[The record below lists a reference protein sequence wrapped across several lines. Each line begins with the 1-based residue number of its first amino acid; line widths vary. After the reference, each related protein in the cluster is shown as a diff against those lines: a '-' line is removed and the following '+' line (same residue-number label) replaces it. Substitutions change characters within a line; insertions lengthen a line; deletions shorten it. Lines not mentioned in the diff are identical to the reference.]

1 MFLYKKVLVNPF
13 WVVLAYPM
21 EQKRLGDII
30 LKNIPLSLDYHYS
43 AVKNKVI
50 HEHGDSGVLVIIYF
64 PTPNTPK
71 IIFTKRS
78 SKLRNHAGE
87 ISFPGGRFCQ
97 KDESLIE
104 TAIRETYEEIGLKIH
119 KENIIGCLT
128 PTNTYTTRIL
138 IHPFVAVLSEPT
150 LYLIPNEEVEEILE
164 ISLEKLVVSME
175 VDKERTFGN
184 YQMFKFAID
193 NNIIWGATGRIL
205 KGLIDVINDIH
216 S

>member
-1 MFLYKKVLVNPF
+1 
-13 WVVLAYPM
+13 M
-21 EQKRLGDII
+21 EEKRLGDII
-30 LKNIPLSLDYHYS
+30 RKNIPFSLDYYYS
-43 AVKNKVI
+43 FVEDKVI
-50 HEHGDSGVLVIIYF
+50 HVDGDSGVLVIIYF
-64 PTPNTPK
+64 PTPNSPK

-97 KDESLIE
+97 EDESLIE

-119 KENIIGCLT
+119 KDNIIGCLT

-138 IHPFVAVLSEPT
+138 IYPFVAMLSEPG
-150 LYLIPNEEVEEILE
+150 LHLIPNEEVEEILE
-164 ISLEKLVVSME
+164 ISLEELVASME
-175 VDKERTFGN
+175 VDNEHTFGN

-205 KGLIDVINDIH
+205 KDLIDVIADVH